1 MPINAVL
8 FDLGDT
14 LWHFP
19 QLPPA
24 QQIRTETM
32 RRVGGLL
39 ESWGVPL
46 EGVGAEA
53 RLCLG
58 GSRQPRIPDHG

>member
-1 MPINAVL
+1 MAITAVL

-14 LWHFP
+14 LWYSP

-39 ESWGVPL
+39 QSWGVPL
-46 EGVGAEA
+46 EGDLRFLGRDIRYGVEAAERA
-53 RLCLG
+53 A
-58 GSRQPRIPDHG
+58 